1 MTNILMYSIYYDIQP
16 THPIPKG
23 GEDAG
28 DRGDNVRGV
37 LAAPP
42 HLHAGP

>member
-1 MTNILMYSIYYDIQP
+1 MLVHFSLCLVQIGVPLT
-16 THPIPKG
+16 G

-37 LAAPP
+37 LAAPS